1 VARSPAR
8 IARPRPAV
16 PLTALPSSKARPGG
30 AFAIRVLLD
39 YRPALHGRG
48 GISVYTRELARA
60 YAAAW
65 PDDTL
70 ILWDH
75 RFRASARRHLAVPPG
90 ARLAAGRLPS
100 RVQEASAR
108 LGFGVDRWVGG
119 VDVVHGT
126 DFVNL
131 PVGPHGLPVV
141 VTLHDV
147 LFDELPGC
155 YTPAMRRGLRTAT
168 RRLVRR
174 ATRLIVPSPRVRDAL
189 LAHHAV
195 DPDTIDVVGHGVTGL
210 PAGEPAR
217 EYGRG
222 YVLSVGTLEPRK
234 NLARLLEAHARLDA
248 RVRLV
253 VVGAR
258 GWLDDALVTDLRT
271 RPRVHWEGAVDD
283 ARLAALYRG
292 AGVLAYPSL
301 GEGFGLPVLEAMALG
316 LPVVVGADTACADL
330 AGDAG
335 LAVDPRDVDALAAAL
350 QRILDDEALARA
362 LGERGRVRAAEHTW
376 ARAARATRR
385 TYERAVGA

>member
-1 VARSPAR
+1 M
-8 IARPRPAV
+8 
-16 PLTALPSSKARPGG
+16 
-30 AFAIRVLLD
+30 
-39 YRPALHGRG
+39 
-48 GISVYTRELARA
+48 YTRELADA
-60 YAAAW
+60 YARTFPGDAL
-65 PDDTL
+65 TL
-70 ILWDH
+70 WAH
-75 RFRASARRHLAVPPG
+75 RARAGDRRAVAVPPG

-100 RVQEASAR
+100 RAQEVSAR

-131 PVGPHGLPVV
+131 PVRPRGLPVV

-147 LFDELPGC
+147 LFEELPGC

-217 EYGRG
+217 EYGPG

-248 RVRLV
+248 RVRLG

-271 RPRVHWEGAVDD
+271 RPRVHWEGPVDD

-316 LPVVVGADTACADL
+316 VPVVVGADTACADL
-330 AGDAG
+330 ARSGRG
-335 LAVDPRDVDALAAAL
+335 WRGG
-350 QRILDDEALARA
+350 RA
-362 LGERGRVRAAEHTW
+362 SRRVRRSCSSRRARSSSTARSRW
-376 ARAARATRR
+376 SFRAARSVPHGSSDAGSRPCCATPARPCCTAPSPRFRGRPYPPSSPCTRCPSCAWASWRR
-385 TYERAVGA
+385 VACGPGAIASG

>member
-1 VARSPAR
+1 M
-8 IARPRPAV
+8 
-16 PLTALPSSKARPGG
+16 
-30 AFAIRVLLD
+30 
-39 YRPALHGRG
+39 
-48 GISVYTRELARA
+48 YTRELSDAYARTFPGDALTLWGHRARA
-60 YAAAW
+60 G
-65 PDDTL
+65 D
-70 ILWDH
+70 
-75 RFRASARRHLAVPPG
+75 RRSVAVPPG
-90 ARLAAGRLPS
+90 ARLATGRLPS
-100 RVQEASAR
+100 RAQEVSAR

-131 PVGPHGLPVV
+131 PVRPRGLPVV

-147 LFDELPGC
+147 LFEELPHC
-155 YTPAMRRGLRTAT
+155 YTPAMRRGLRTT
-168 RRLVRR
+168 TLRLIRR
-174 ATRLIVPSPRVRDAL
+174 ATRLIVPSSRVRDAL

-195 DPDTIDVVGHGVTGL
+195 DPDGIDVVGHGVTGL
-210 PAGEPAR
+210 PAGEAAR
-217 EYGRG
+217 EYGRE
-222 YVLSVGTLEPRK
+222 YVLFVGTLEPRK

-248 RVRLV
+248 RVPLV

-258 GWLDDALVTDLRT
+258 GWMDDALVDDLHA
-271 RPRVHWEGAVDD
+271 RPRVHWEGAVDA

-292 AGVLAYPSL
+292 ARVLAYPSL
-301 GEGFGLPVLEAMALG
+301 GEGFGLPVLEALALG
-316 LPVVVGADTACADL
+316 VPVVVGRDTACADL

-362 LGERGRVRAAEHTW
+362 LGERGRVRAAKHTW